1 MNILI
6 EFLSANGRYG
16 AGEYHRRVVK
26 TLLSRIAQNKCA
38 QVKIYALY
46 DSRVPISFEDLR
58 IEILENH
65 GIAKYIDI
73 YNCNLLDIIKIYNID
88 KFFIACSQRI
98 GIYPEISKVNCEVI
112 CVTHDLLFE
121 EWFTNNM
128 YDYWANNN
136 IIYGHSPK
144 NDIKIFIWKVL
155 QQLSII
161 KNILLKKNI
170 TLPGYKELSIM
181 KSVIE
186 MLKNNMNSQ
195 NIMVSEYSK
204 ATMVY
209 NFGINPNK
217 IQVLYSPERI
227 NVERQPVE
235 NTILKRVVGQKLKYF
250 LMVSAARDSK
260 NAIKAIRAFYQYS
273 KKDKDMYFLI
283 IGYPRDVK
291 GKIIKL
297 DFLSDSDLSVAMEN
311 CYALLYP
318 SYFEGFGYPP
328 LEAMKY
334 GRPVLCSNS
343 TSMPEILGDAPI
355 YFSPLYESAIFKA
368 MCDLSLD
375 NYESRVLKSIVQ
387 YKKVSQRQNKDFDKL
402 IDLILEN

>member
-88 KFFIACSQRI
+88 KFFIAYSQRI

-181 KSVIE
+181 KPVIE
-186 MLKNNMNSQ
+186 MLKNNMNSK

-209 NFGINPNK
+209 NFGINRNK

-250 LMVSAARDSK
+250 LMVSADRDSK

>member
-88 KFFIACSQRI
+88 KFFIAYSQRI

-144 NDIKIFIWKVL
+144 NDIKICIWKVL

-181 KSVIE
+181 KPVIE
-186 MLKNNMNSQ
+186 MLKNNMNSK

-209 NFGINPNK
+209 NFGINRNK

-250 LMVSAARDSK
+250 LMVSADRDSK

>member
-1 MNILI
+1 M
-6 EFLSANGRYG
+6 
-16 AGEYHRRVVK
+16 
-26 TLLSRIAQNKCA
+26 
-38 QVKIYALY
+38 
-46 DSRVPISFEDLR
+46 
-58 IEILENH
+58 
-65 GIAKYIDI
+65 
-73 YNCNLLDIIKIYNID
+73 
-88 KFFIACSQRI
+88 
-98 GIYPEISKVNCEVI
+98 
-112 CVTHDLLFE
+112 THDLLFE

-144 NDIKIFIWKVL
+144 NDIKICIWKVL

-161 KNILLKKNI
+161 KNILIKKNI

-181 KSVIE
+181 KPVIE
-186 MLKNNMNSQ
+186 MLKNNMNSK

-250 LMVSAARDSK
+250 LMVSADRDSK

>member
-1 MNILI
+1 M
-6 EFLSANGRYG
+6 
-16 AGEYHRRVVK
+16 
-26 TLLSRIAQNKCA
+26 
-38 QVKIYALY
+38 
-46 DSRVPISFEDLR
+46 
-58 IEILENH
+58 
-65 GIAKYIDI
+65 
-73 YNCNLLDIIKIYNID
+73 
-88 KFFIACSQRI
+88 
-98 GIYPEISKVNCEVI
+98 
-112 CVTHDLLFE
+112 
-121 EWFTNNM
+121 
-128 YDYWANNN
+128 
-136 IIYGHSPK
+136 
-144 NDIKIFIWKVL
+144 
-155 QQLSII
+155 
-161 KNILLKKNI
+161 
-170 TLPGYKELSIM
+170 
-181 KSVIE
+181 
-186 MLKNNMNSQ
+186 
-195 NIMVSEYSK
+195 
-204 ATMVY
+204 
-209 NFGINPNK
+209 
-217 IQVLYSPERI
+217 
-227 NVERQPVE
+227 
-235 NTILKRVVGQKLKYF
+235 KYF
-250 LMVSAARDSK
+250 LMVSADRDSK

-387 YKKVSQRQNKDFDKL
+387 YKKVS
-402 IDLILEN
+402 